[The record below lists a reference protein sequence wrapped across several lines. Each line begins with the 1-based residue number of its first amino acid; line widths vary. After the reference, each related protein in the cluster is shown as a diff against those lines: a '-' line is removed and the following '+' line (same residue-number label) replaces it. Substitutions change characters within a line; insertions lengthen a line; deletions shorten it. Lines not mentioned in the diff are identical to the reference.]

1 MVRGEGILSTT
12 DGVPDAPQAT
22 VRICLCDD
30 VRDFRDLM
38 RFGLEDDP
46 AIEVVGEAED
56 GPSAIALVVE
66 RQPDVVLLDLSMPG
80 LDGLEVI
87 DALRQRAPDTRII
100 VLSGF
105 AAARMQEVVLDRGA
119 DRYLEKGV
127 SLSEIRSVIHEV
139 A

>member
-1 MVRGEGILSTT
+1 MTEGGGILSAV
-12 DGVPDAPQAT
+12 DGIPDAPEAT
-22 VRICLCDD
+22 VRVCLCDD

-46 AIEVVGEAED
+46 GIEVVGEAED
-56 GPSAIALVVE
+56 GPSAIELGVAE
-66 RQPDVVLLDLSMPG
+66 QPDVVLLDLSMPG
-80 LDGLEVI
+80 RDGLEVI
-87 DALRQRAPDTRII
+87 DALRQRAPDTRIV

-105 AAARMQEVVLDRGA
+105 AAARMQELVLDRGA